1 MPRKEPFGGERL
13 VIVACGVEHHFNAAW
28 PIQKMKFKPPRTAR
42 GELVSTV
49 WQAGPPSGR

>member
-28 PIQKMKFKPPRTAR
+28 PLQKMKFKPPRTAR